1 MNIPFVD
8 DTPNIAISPGR
19 YFCYIWL
26 MFRNEEDLDAI
37 IAKITVFVL
46 IAGLVFAGWM
56 GWI

>member
-1 MNIPFVD
+1 
-8 DTPNIAISPGR
+8 
-19 YFCYIWL
+19 

-37 IAKITVFVL
+37 IAKITVAVL

>member
-1 MNIPFVD
+1 
-8 DTPNIAISPGR
+8 
-19 YFCYIWL
+19 